1 MPDDLASRTMILA
14 RIQTV
19 AADILNDPSLFL
31 TENTTAADVSG
42 WDSLSHVQI
51 VVGVEIAFGMR
62 MTSTEVAQ
70 LENVGSMIDLV
81 EAHQAKTAGA

>member
-1 MPDDLASRTMILA
+1 MPYDLASRSMILA

-42 WDSLSHVQI
+42 WDSLRHVQI